1 MLQIDTRPYASDALE
16 DAMRLAQTKSLNSFT
31 FSDCFNYLNYAWS
44 DIYNRM
50 AQIEAGYYSTTVKLT
65 SKLTHLPPFVKS
77 SIVVYSAQR
86 PIGYNREVFRTSGNT
101 DLQASG
107 TFSISGNDL
116 YCPDAERRP
125 VWLEYVPAAPL
136 LFFTHHNRDP
146 KILTDVTAT
155 MSSDYGLYTLM
166 CKTGNA
172 VKKTTD
178 CTSDELAKAEQF
190 YLLHKGTGA
199 QEDISEHIIREYDDE
214 MGNYEVAYISCAFPY
229 IFISYKHTIGEGGNK
244 EILNYTSGFLTRD
257 MQWNQYNPFAFTGKK
272 SNVEYLECEWND
284 KTGMGVIIK
293 DHDDLDED
301 GNPIIKQL
309 GWTPDTQLDYPIP
322 EMYRYL
328 VARLADK
335 FSALNESNVMGVQK
349 ELAEAKYAFEAYF
362 DKNKAAWKRINNVNP
377 ATINDWLV

>member
-1 MLQIDTRPYASDALE
+1 MLQIDTKPFASDALE

-31 FSDCFNYLNYAWS
+31 FSDCFNFLNYAWS

-86 PIGYNREVFRTSGNT
+86 PVGYNREVFRTSGNA
-101 DLQASG
+101 DLQSSA
-107 TFSISGNDL
+107 TYNISGNDL

-146 KILTDVTAT
+146 KILDTANKV
-155 MSSDYGLYTLM
+155 MSNDYGLYQLNGVVGDGLPVPIT
-166 CKTGNA
+166 
-172 VKKTTD
+172 VDTD
-178 CTSDELAKAEQF
+178 LSELTQ
-190 YLLHKGTGA
+190 LILVHKGTGA
-199 QEDISEHIIREYDDE
+199 QEDITEFIIRDDDDE
-214 MGNYEVAYISCAFPY
+214 TGNMTLCYISCAFPY
-229 IFISYKHTIGEGGNK
+229 IFVTYKNSITQ
-244 EILNYTSGFLTRD
+244 LYTSGFYTRD
-257 MQWNQYNPFAFTGKK
+257 MSWNHYNPFAFTGKQ
-272 SNVEYLECEWND
+272 SNVEYVQCEWND
-284 KTGMGVIIK
+284 KTGIGVTVK
-293 DHDDLDED
+293 DHNDLDED
-301 GNPIIKQL
+301 GNPVIKQL

-335 FSALNESNVMGVQK
+335 FSALNETNVMGVQK
-349 ELAEAKYAFEAYF
+349 ELTEARYAFEAYF

-377 ATINDWLV
+377 STINDWVV